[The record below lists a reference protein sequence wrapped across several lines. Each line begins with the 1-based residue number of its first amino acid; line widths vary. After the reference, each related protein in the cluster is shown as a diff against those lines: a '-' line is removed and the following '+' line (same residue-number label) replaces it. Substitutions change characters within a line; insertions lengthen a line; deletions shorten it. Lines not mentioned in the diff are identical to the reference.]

1 MEHYYIR
8 SQNHTTT
15 ERILKNGKKVWD
27 VSFRI
32 YTIDGDCKKKWIR
45 GFASKRMAEQGY
57 LDFITQHC
65 EIIHFNF
72 KRKKDPVKE
81 KLIVGELFKQYMATL
96 GNVNKQSVVYDKHN
110 IFRLYILSKYENTPV
125 DALTKEELYQWQD
138 WLWAQKN
145 PRTNGYFSH
154 KYLTKIRGYLNHFL
168 QWIEQRYG
176 FTNNL
181 TEVQKPKNRTQR
193 KEMQIWTREM
203 FDTKFL
209 PVVDNPTYRALFT
222 FMFYTGRRKGEL
234 FALYKTDVKADK
246 ITFNKSVNRRT
257 FGADAWEI
265 TETKSYK
272 SCTIPV
278 CKPVQEEIK
287 QYTPPK
293 EGKFYFGGEEPLAPT
308 SVERYFKK
316 YTELAGLPF
325 IRIHDLRHSFVSLM
339 LSREVGA
346 NLLVVSDLISDTVEQ
361 VTKTYAHLIADDVN
375 TALSKI

>member
-8 SQNHTTT
+8 SQNHSTT
-15 ERILKNGKKVWD
+15 ERILKSGKKVWD

-32 YTIDGDCKKKWIR
+32 YTMDGECKKKWIR
-45 GFASKRMAEQGY
+45 GFESKRMAEQGY

-81 KLIVGELFKQYMATL
+81 KLLVGELFKQYMATL
-96 GNVNKQSVVYDKHN
+96 GNVNKQSVIYDKHN

-154 KYLTKIRGYLNHFL
+154 KYLIKIRGYLNHFL

-176 FTNNL
+176 FKNYL
-181 TEVQKPKNRTQR
+181 IEVVKPKRVTPK
-193 KEMQIWTREM
+193 KEMQIWTREQ
-203 FDTKFL
+203 FEQFIA
-209 PVVDNPTYRALFT
+209 VVDDPKYHALFT

-234 FALYKTDVKADK
+234 FALYKTDIKADK
-246 ITFNKSVNRRT
+246 ITFNKSSNRRT
-257 FGADAWEI
+257 YGAKTWEI
-265 TETKSYK
+265 TDTKAHK
-272 SCTIPV
+272 SCTLPI

-287 QYTPPK
+287 RYTPPK
-293 EGKFYFGGEEPLAPT
+293 EGKFYFGGTAPISPT
-308 SVERYFKK
+308 PVTKAFNK
-316 YTELAGLPF
+316 YTERAGLPH
-325 IRIHDLRHSFVSLM
+325 IRIHDLRHSFVSM
-339 LSREVGA
+339 LISLGA
-346 NLLVVSDLISDTVEQ
+346 NLLVVADLISDTVEQ
-361 VTKTYAHLIADDVN
+361 VTKTYAHLIEEDRNKV
-375 TALSKI
+375 LSKI